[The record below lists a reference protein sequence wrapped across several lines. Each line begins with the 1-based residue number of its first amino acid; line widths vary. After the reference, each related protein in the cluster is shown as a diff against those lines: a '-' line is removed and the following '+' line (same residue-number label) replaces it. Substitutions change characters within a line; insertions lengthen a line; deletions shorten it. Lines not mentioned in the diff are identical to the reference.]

1 MNWDDVGFL
10 LSKSRY
16 NENSLIVE
24 IFTKNHGKMSGIIF
38 GGTSKKV
45 KNYLQIGNQ
54 LYTTFNSK
62 TENRMGY
69 FKIEIFK
76 AFSPIYFDDPKKLN
90 CILTAMNLIK
100 ILTAESQTNKNI
112 FNLLNDFYQILNEPY
127 WLKKYIFWELKLLSL
142 LGFNLD
148 LKAMVNKEIIDDKIL
163 YIAKSSTEKK
173 IVPNFLIEKNDK
185 SENIKDLLNGLK
197 LIGDFMEKTI
207 LKPNNVNYPISR
219 NQFINSLA
227 KLNQNLI

>member
-10 LSKSRY
+10 LSKNRY

-24 IFTKNHGKMSGIIF
+24 IFTKDHGKMTGIIF

-62 TENRMGY
+62 TENRIGY

-90 CILTAMNLIK
+90 CISTAMNLVK

-112 FNLLNDFYQILNEPY
+112 YNLLNDFYQILNEPY

-148 LKAMVNKEIIDDKIL
+148 LKAMVSKEIIDDKIL

-219 NQFINSLA
+219 NQFINSLG
-227 KLNQNLI
+227 

>member
-10 LSKSRY
+10 LSKNRY

-24 IFTKNHGKMSGIIF
+24 IFTKDHGKISGIIF
-38 GGTSKKV
+38 GGTSKKI

-54 LYTTFNSK
+54 LYTNFNSK
-62 TENRMGY
+62 TENRIGY

-76 AFSPIYFDDPKKLN
+76 AFSPIYFNDPKKLN
-90 CILTAMNLIK
+90 CISTAMNLIK

-112 FNLLNDFYQILNEPY
+112 YDLLNDFYQILNEPY

-148 LKAMVNKEIIDDKIL
+148 LKEYGK
-163 YIAKSSTEKK
+163 
-173 IVPNFLIEKNDK
+173 
-185 SENIKDLLNGLK
+185 
-197 LIGDFMEKTI
+197 
-207 LKPNNVNYPISR
+207 
-219 NQFINSLA
+219 
-227 KLNQNLI
+227 

>member
-10 LSKSRY
+10 LSKNRY

-62 TENRMGY
+62 TENRIGY

-90 CILTAMNLIK
+90 CISTAMNLIK

-112 FNLLNDFYQILNEPY
+112 YNLLNDFYQILNEPY

-148 LKAMVNKEIIDDKIL
+148 LKDMVSKELIDDKIL

-185 SENIKDLLNGLK
+185 PENIKDLLNGLK

-219 NQFINSLA
+219 NQFINSLG
-227 KLNQNLI
+227 